1 MLATSFLHLIPESL
15 EISEN
20 VSIFVFIGFL
30 IFYVIQNYL
39 ITIHPCNEAN
49 CEVHRLGIMSFIGLA
64 IHSLLDGIAIAIGFE
79 VSSSI
84 GIFTAVAVILHEFP
98 EGLITTGIL
107 MHTNLKK
114 QKIWIYSLVVALAT
128 PFGAIVSLFLIRN
141 LQPNI
146 LGNALSITAGSFIYL
161 AASDLIP
168 EMHKSKRKINSLI
181 LIFGIIFVYLLGKLF
196 H

>member
-1 MLATSFLHLIPESL
+1 MTDAQFSVIIYSLIAGISTIIGTILIFANEKLVKKHSVYLISFAAGIMLATSFLHLIPESL

-107 MHTNLKK
+107 MHTNLK
-114 QKIWIYSLVVALAT
+114 
-128 PFGAIVSLFLIRN
+128 N
-141 LQPNI
+141 
-146 LGNALSITAGSFIYL
+146 
-161 AASDLIP
+161 
-168 EMHKSKRKINSLI
+168 KRYGYIHWLW
-181 LIFGIIFVYLLGKLF
+181 